1 MFISIHQ
8 PKHPRTALT
17 EEMFAHYLAGLIDA
31 DGHFSASPQC
41 VISFHHTDRSLAFF
55 IKSRIGYGNV
65 TPVKH
70 KQALNYIC
78 THQQGLSYIAWLVKE
93 HLRHPSKQKQL
104 ITRVLSHDWCCKNM
118 LRYGPS
124 FLRQSAFAS
133 HWFAGFVE
141 GDGSFQ
147 IKTRHDI
154 RVMLQLDQKE
164 RLLLDLI
171 HQMFG
176 GYLGYRKETNTF
188 YYSSTSFVRA
198 FALVKYFDRFQLLG
212 RKCVD
217 YRHWRKCV
225 LLISQKKHLTD
236 IGRKKVLEL
245 KAKLSLLRR
254 S

>member
-1 MFISIHQ
+1 MPISIHP

-31 DGHFSASPQC
+31 DGHFSALPQC

-55 IKSRIGYGNV
+55 IKSRIGYGTV
-65 TPVKH
+65 KPVKD
-70 KQALNYIC
+70 KQAVNYIC
-78 THQQGLSYIAWLVKE
+78 AHQQGLTYIAWLVKG
-93 HLRHPSKQKQL
+93 HLRHPSKQEQL
-104 ITRVLSHDWCCKNM
+104 TTRVLSHDWCHKNM
-118 LRYGPS
+118 LRYSQSFPS
-124 FLRQSAFAS
+124 MSAFES

-147 IKTRHDI
+147 IKTSRDI
-154 RVMLQLDQKE
+154 RVMLQVDQKE

-171 HQMFG
+171 HRMFG
-176 GYLGYRKETNTF
+176 GYLGYRKKTKTF

-217 YRHWRKCV
+217 YIHWRKCV
-225 LLISQKKHLTD
+225 LLISQKKHLTE
-236 IGRKKVLEL
+236 IGRAKMIEL
-245 KAKLSLLRR
+245 KAKLRVLRG